1 MTEQQAPIGE
11 LRAHYERQVLSLRDT
26 GGLLGDEL
34 AKAEERL
41 YADFMVALGQILVNT
56 RQMANVKRRQTVNI
70 CQNDSARVVRMKTVE
85 RQKCLKTLERVKG
98 IEPSYS
104 AWKGFGG

>member
-1 MTEQQAPIGE
+1 MTEQQARIDE

-41 YADFMVALGQILVNT
+41 YADFMVALGEILVNT
-56 RQMANVKRRQTVNI
+56 SDDPTRTRNQWDAIVKWRT
-70 CQNDSARVVRMKTVE
+70 
-85 RQKCLKTLERVKG
+85 
-98 IEPSYS
+98 
-104 AWKGFGG
+104 